1 MNPLLITIISA
12 TIIVPAIVAG
22 IISQYQRETT
32 SIEDKYTHRSSAEID
47 ETYHQSYL
55 TDLIPDDATY
65 NDEIITAGEVTGP
78 TIKLSVG
85 NDRDGDGI
93 PDSEE
98 LTTQPDNPDSD
109 GDGII
114 DSQDP
119 APNDPTIGKT
129 APPPPLP
136 PAGPTVE
143 AGKLKINTL
152 YKNVRNLSRGATQ
165 WVNHTTAR
173 PGETLAF
180 LIYLVLENTGNAGEY
195 KATISD
201 FLDDNLRYI
210 GSGTISINNQT
221 PESLTGSSWM
231 SGYTIEVP
239 AGQTKI
245 VEIRFSA
252 TAELH
257 GSRTI
262 VLSNNIV
269 KVDTPQNTATDNAF
283 VSINSKSPIPTF

>member
-12 TIIVPAIVAG
+12 TIIVPAIIAG

-32 SIEDKYTHRSSAEID
+32 SIEDKYTGRSSAEID

-65 NDEIITAGEVTGP
+65 GDEIVTASEVTGP

-93 PDSEE
+93 PDNEE

-129 APPPPLP
+129 APVPPPP
-136 PAGPTVE
+136 PVGPVAE
-143 AGKLKINTL
+143 SGELKINTL

-165 WVNHTTAR
+165 WVNHTTAQ
-173 PGETLAF
+173 PGDTLTF
-180 LIYLVLENTGNAGEY
+180 LIYLVLENTGGTTSYQAVIY
-195 KATISD
+195 D

-210 GSGTISINNQT
+210 GSGTVSTNNQT
-221 PESLTGSSWM
+221 PESLAGSSWM
-231 SGYTIEVP
+231 NGYTVTVP
-239 AGQTKI
+239 PGQTKI
-245 VEIRFSA
+245 IEIHFNA
-252 TAELH
+252 VAELH